1 MLKKCITMLIPIV
14 IQSNLNHDPES
25 PVHRIFAIDCSGSMC
40 GSLKDIRTQLKNK
53 IPTSIR
59 PQDFMTL
66 IWFSGRSEFGTIFEH
81 ISISDLN
88 DLNKI
93 NTAIDRYLKTVG
105 STGFVQPIRLAKEL
119 ATKYPEK
126 SQVFF
131 LSDGGENCFSRQECE
146 EAFAD
151 MKDIPLVVVEYQYYC
166 DRDFLKRLAEIA
178 NGVSIFNEEFKDY
191 DDSFGVFM
199 KNSVNT
205 FQSLQT
211 EQTVIYMENN
221 NLVIKNPV
229 NGSIRVPSSID
240 MVWKVDQNTLF
251 SFPTNDRDKMDPFVR
266 LVYIAMLYAIQTKQS
281 VIMNHCMSV
290 LGDIYVAKRY
300 SVCFSKQD
308 YSRLSE
314 HIRNCIL
321 NPEQYAFL
329 DGVDLS
335 FQPKDDAFNVV
346 QLLQVLQGDERTRF
360 YPYHN
365 SFAYSRIS
373 KEVKDETQFV
383 ANRDLGTRINLVYN
397 QSRANI
403 SLGCQIHGHN
413 LIDDDEIVPS
423 TVFRNYTILKDG
435 IKNVNTVPVSL
446 SESVFNQL
454 VEEGLIRTEYKK
466 NEVYLLDITN
476 LPVVNRRFVSSPF
489 TSVDFCSKHVE
500 LYHAKSETKYLKKM
514 LANLEDEE
522 KEPGSEHEYERKKV
536 DPNVVRDFY
545 EAPELQV
552 KIGKCSSIPTVNDK
566 LLTKL
571 DAKSKLTLSEL
582 VMLPIHDEYKSFC
595 TEHED
600 VASKRDWI
608 SHRLSQQKDHV
619 HALTTYLEQAKMAL
633 LIGNAWFSDCKADQT
648 TFSVDYKDQIYEV
661 SVETNN
667 IKVYMD

>member
-1 MLKKCITMLIPIV
+1 MLIPIV
-14 IQSNLNHDPES
+14 IPSNQQHDPES
-25 PVHRIFAIDCSGSMC
+25 PVHRIFAIDCSGSMG

-81 ISISDLN
+81 ISILDLN

-93 NTAIDRYLKTVG
+93 NTAIDRYLNTVG

-119 ATKYPEK
+119 ALKYSQKP
-126 SQVFF
+126 QVFF
-131 LSDGGENCFSRQECE
+131 LSDGGENSWPRQECE
-146 EAFAD
+146 DAFAD
-151 MKDIPLVVVEYQYYC
+151 MKDVPLVVVEYQYYC
-166 DRDFLKRLAEIA
+166 DRDFLKRLAELA

-205 FQSLQT
+205 FQPLQT
-211 EQTVIYMENN
+211 VRPVIYMENN

-229 NGSIRVPSSID
+229 NGSVRVPSHID
-240 MVWKVDQNTLF
+240 TVWTVDQGALF
-251 SFPTNDRDKMDPFVR
+251 SFATNNRDKMDPLVR
-266 LVYIAMLYAIQTKQS
+266 LVYIAMLYAIQTKES
-281 VIMNHCMSV
+281 FIMNHCISV
-290 LGDIYVAKRY
+290 LGDVYVAKRY

-321 NPEQYAFL
+321 DPEQYAFL

-335 FQPKDDAFNVV
+335 YQPKDDAFNVV
-346 QLLQVLQGDERTRF
+346 QLLQVLQQDDRTRF
-360 YPYHN
+360 YPYHH

-476 LPVVNRRFVSSPF
+476 LPVVNRGFVSSSF
-489 TSVDFCSKHVE
+489 TSTDFCAKHVE
-500 LYHAKSETKYLKKM
+500 LYHTKSETKYLKKM

-552 KIGKCSSIPTVNDK
+552 KISKCSTIPTVNDK
-566 LLTKL
+566 LLAKL
-571 DAKSKLTLSEL
+571 DAQSKLTQSEMI
-582 VMLPIHDEYKSFC
+582 MLAVHNEYKSFC
-595 TEHED
+595 DQNAD
-600 VASKRDWI
+600 VVSKRDWI
-608 SHRLSQQKDHV
+608 SQRLVQQKARLHT
-619 HALTTYLEQAKMAL
+619 LTTYLEQAKMAL

-648 TFSVDYKDQIYEV
+648 TFNVGYKDQTYEV
-661 SVETNN
+661 SIETNN